1 MDDASPGDTNEN
13 TNEDTNE
20 TNETNETDVD
30 TRRTSIRKNE
40 RAKTR
45 AMSESEWRSAAARL
59 GEIGDELEQR
69 GAYAAE
75 ADARRILTG
84 LGFDET
90 RQNKPLSQLSGGWRM
105 RAALAVAL
113 FLRPGL
119 LLLDEP
125 TNHLDLPA
133 TIWLAS
139 YLNSRECANTAVL
152 LVTHSA
158 DFVAETATHLVHLDH
173 FKKKL
178 VVQKHADV
186 WRFLAAAPERFKQE
200 KARYEAQRAR
210 LKNLKTKSGLS
221 GDAATKRVLKEE
233 GKSRI
238 AKKKA
243 NGANGANVEPLAD
256 ADGLL
261 LKPREY
267 QVSFTF
273 PASEDDRPTIAVL
286 DACFAIPDPGAKV
299 AGEKLVDFK
308 NLRFSVHARSKIVLV
323 GPNGCGKSTL
333 LKLLMGDVR
342 PDAGEVHIH
351 RDLRI
356 GRHDQHHDASF
367 DFGDD
372 GGPSESRASAAAL
385 LEKTFGVANQDAR
398 RLLGQSGLESSAH
411 VVPFAK
417 LSGGQKSRVAFAALC
432 AKPQNLLLLDEPTN
446 HLDLESVEAL
456 IDGLNKFEGGVV
468 VSTHDARLAEGL
480 NDAEIWLVGA
490 EGSTTGVDVLGR
502 AGDAKPF
509 ARYRARVAAEVEA
522 ATEET
527 KRRAAQR
534 RRGAKERGARF
545 S

>member
-1 MDDASPGDTNEN
+1 
-13 TNEDTNE
+13 
-20 TNETNETDVD
+20 
-30 TRRTSIRKNE
+30 
-40 RAKTR
+40 
-45 AMSESEWRSAAARL
+45 
-59 GEIGDELEQR
+59 
-69 GAYAAE
+69 
-75 ADARRILTG
+75 
-84 LGFDET
+84 
-90 RQNKPLSQLSGGWRM
+90 
-105 RAALAVAL
+105 
-113 FLRPGL
+113 L

-210 LKNLKTKSGLS
+210 LKNLKTKNGLS
-221 GDAATKRVLKEE
+221 GDAATRRVLKEE
-233 GKSRI
+233 GKSQI
-238 AKKKA
+238 AKKKSS
-243 NGANGANVEPLAD
+243 NVEPLAD

-286 DACFAIPDPGAKV
+286 DACFAIPDPGSKDADFKKK
-299 AGEKLVDFK
+299 KLVDFK

-333 LKLLMGDVR
+333 LKLLMGDVK
-342 PDAGEVHIH
+342 PDAGEVHVH

-356 GRHDQHHDASF
+356 GRHDQHLETLF
-367 DFGDD
+367 DFGEER
-372 GGPSESRASAAAL
+372 PSESRLSAATL

-456 IDGLNKFEGGVV
+456 IDGLNTFEGGVV

-480 NDAEIWLVGA
+480 DDADIWLVGA